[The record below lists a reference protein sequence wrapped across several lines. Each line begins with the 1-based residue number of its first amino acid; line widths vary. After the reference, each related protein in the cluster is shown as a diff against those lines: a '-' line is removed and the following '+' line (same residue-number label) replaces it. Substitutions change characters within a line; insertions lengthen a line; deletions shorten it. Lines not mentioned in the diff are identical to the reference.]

1 MIIILHVLFRLSTA
15 LAKLNAVLDT
25 LVEENVEMEPMLKK
39 EDVEEALRLMN
50 ASKEQTKLFI
60 QRRFNNKEYA
70 IYELLKLMLKSV
82 KSIALDELIE
92 R

>member
-60 QRRFNNKEYA
+60 QKRFNNKEYA